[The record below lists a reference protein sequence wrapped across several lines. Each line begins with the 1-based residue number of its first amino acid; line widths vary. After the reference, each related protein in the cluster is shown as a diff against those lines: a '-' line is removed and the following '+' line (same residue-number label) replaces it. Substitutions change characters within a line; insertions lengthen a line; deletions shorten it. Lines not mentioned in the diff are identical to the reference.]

1 MNDEHSVNE
10 ERGANKGPDVM
21 QDTHVTQDADVTE
34 TTASRLLIVGAGGM
48 LGRELAGLLR
58 AAGREPAAL
67 GRAELD
73 LTDAGAVKE
82 AVAGYDVVFN
92 ASAWT
97 DVDGAEEHEDEAAAI
112 NGTAVRNLAEACAD
126 GGAKLL
132 HVSTDYVF
140 PGDATDP
147 IREDAATSPINA
159 YGRTKLLGEQAVLEL
174 LPETGYVVR
183 TAWLYGPYGKNFVA
197 TILNAATQ
205 REQLDVVDDQRGQP
219 TSTAALG
226 RRLVELADA
235 AHRGEAP
242 AGVYHGT
249 CSGETTWFGLARAAF
264 ELTGL
269 DPERVR
275 PTTSEKFPRPAPRP
289 AYSVLGHERWAAAGL
304 GPMPDWRESLRE
316 HLSRA
321 AAE

>member
-1 MNDEHSVNE
+1 MTD
-10 ERGANKGPDVM
+10 
-21 QDTHVTQDADVTE
+21 
-34 TTASRLLIVGAGGM
+34 LIVGARGQ
-48 LGRELAGLLR
+48 LGRELDELLR

-73 LTDAGAVKE
+73 LTDAAAVKD

-97 DVDGAEEHEDEAAAI
+97 DVDGAEEHEAEAAAV
-112 NGTAVRNLAEACAD
+112 NGAAVRHLAEACA
-126 GGAKLL
+126 GTGAKLL
-132 HVSTDYVF
+132 HLSTDYVF
-140 PGDATDP
+140 PGDATAP
-147 IREDAATSPINA
+147 IREDAPTAPINA

-219 TSTAALG
+219 TSTLALG
-226 RRLVELADA
+226 RRLIELADA
-235 AHRGEAP
+235 AQAGTAA

-275 PTTSEKFPRPAPRP
+275 PTTSERFVRPAPRP
-289 AYSVLGHERWAAAGL
+289 SYSVLGHERWAEAGL
-304 GPMPDWRESLRE
+304 GAMPDWYETLRE
-316 HLSRA
+316 HLARVPA
-321 AAE
+321 AGQ

>member
-1 MNDEHSVNE
+1 VS
-10 ERGANKGPDVM
+10 
-21 QDTHVTQDADVTE
+21 
-34 TTASRLLIVGAGGM
+34 TALVVGAGGQ
-48 LGRELAGLLR
+48 LGRELTGLLR
-58 AAGREPAAL
+58 EAGREPVAL
-67 GRAELD
+67 GRGELD
-73 LTDAGAVKE
+73 LTDADAVKA
-82 AVAGYDVVFN
+82 AVTGYDLVFN

-97 DVDGAEEHEDEAAAI
+97 NVDGAETREAEAAAI
-112 NGTAVRNLAEACAD
+112 NGTAVRHLAEACAD
-126 GGAKLL
+126 SGAKLL

-140 PGDATDP
+140 AGDATEP
-147 IREDAATSPINA
+147 IPEDAPTAPLNA

-174 LPETGYVVR
+174 LPDSGYVVR

-197 TILNAATQ
+197 TILAAATQ

-219 TSTAALG
+219 TSTLALG

-235 AHRGEAP
+235 ALRGGAP

-275 PTTSEKFPRPAPRP
+275 PTTSDRFPRPAPRP
-289 AYSVLGHERWAAAGL
+289 AYSVLGHERWSLAGL
-304 GPMPDWRESLRE
+304 GPMPHWYETLRE
-316 HLSRA
+316 HLART
-321 AAE
+321 EF

>member
-1 MNDEHSVNE
+1 VS
-10 ERGANKGPDVM
+10 
-21 QDTHVTQDADVTE
+21 
-34 TTASRLLIVGAGGM
+34 TALVVGAGGQ
-48 LGRELAGLLR
+48 LGRELTGLLR
-58 AAGREPAAL
+58 EAGRESVAL
-67 GRAELD
+67 GRGELD
-73 LTDAGAVKE
+73 LTDADAVKA
-82 AVAGYDVVFN
+82 AVTGYDLVFN

-97 DVDGAEEHEDEAAAI
+97 DVDGAETREAEAAAI
-112 NGTAVRNLAEACAD
+112 NGTAVRHLAEACAD
-126 GGAKLL
+126 SGARLL

-140 PGDATDP
+140 AGDATEP
-147 IREDAATSPINA
+147 IPEDAPTAPLNA

-174 LPETGYVVR
+174 LPDSGYVVR

-197 TILNAATQ
+197 TILAAATQ

-219 TSTAALG
+219 TSTLALG

-235 AHRGEAP
+235 ALRGGAP

-275 PTTSEKFPRPAPRP
+275 PTTSDRFPRPAPRP
-289 AYSVLGHERWAAAGL
+289 AYSVLGHERWSLAGL
-304 GPMPDWRESLRE
+304 GPMPHWYETLRE
-316 HLSRA
+316 HLART
-321 AAE
+321 EF